1 MAKDATTAREAM
13 VGQMMEDFD
22 ALVRRLEQVD
32 GELAAKIAEAVRD
45 GSGRALLQSQMNFES
60 MMEKE
65 RNALVLAGRETV
77 ARIGNEINRSS
88 ANLLTTQAERR
99 ALGFCALLIGSGM
112 VIGALLMVVGH
123 LAGLFG

>member
-32 GELAAKIAEAVRD
+32 GELAAKISEAVRD
-45 GSGRALLQSQMNFES
+45 GSGKALLQSQMNFES

-65 RNALVLAGRETV
+65 RNALIDRK
-77 ARIGNEINRSS
+77 S
-88 ANLLTTQAERR
+88 
-99 ALGFCALLIGSGM
+99 
-112 VIGALLMVVGH
+112 VV
-123 LAGLFG
+123 

>member
-1 MAKDATTAREAM
+1 MAKEPTTAREAM

-22 ALVRRLEQVD
+22 AIVRRLEQVD

-65 RNALVLAGRETV
+65 RNALVLAGREAV